1 MIDDIIKW
9 IKKHKLFTFL
19 IFIIVI
25 FIIFLPSII
34 LSTSNIG
41 IIDLKDSQTV
51 LEYYGSIIGGALTVI
66 GVLITIKS
74 ERNIN
79 IEVLAYEHKPCL
91 EIDYID
97 KSEEDENKY
106 YLEVTNTGLGEA
118 VEISC
123 FGYHKGS
130 FKIFFT
136 INLSK
141 DEKHKVELIIK
152 SKYEKLF
159 IAFTYRDI
167 TKTKLWMSVHEIFF
181 DRDFNITKTKNDT
194 SFEISDEDKT
204 REIFLKR
211 INEIKDYK

>member
-1 MIDDIIKW
+1 MMNNIKEF
-9 IKKHKLFTFL
+9 IKKHWLSILIFSIIVVAIPCIFL
-19 IFIIVI
+19 IPSKYGTVVQSDGQTIV
-25 FIIFLPSII
+25 
-34 LSTSNIG
+34 T
-41 IIDLKDSQTV
+41 
-51 LEYYGSIIGGALTVI
+51 YCGSILGGILTLI

-97 KSEEDENKY
+97 KSEEGENKY

-130 FKIFFT
+130 FKIFFP

-141 DEKHKVELIIK
+141 GEKHKIELIIK
-152 SKYEKLF
+152 SKHEKLF
-159 IAFTYRDI
+159 IGFTYRDI

-194 SFEISDEDKT
+194 SFEISDENKT
-204 REIFLKR
+204 REIFLNR
-211 INEIKDYK
+211 INEIKNYK